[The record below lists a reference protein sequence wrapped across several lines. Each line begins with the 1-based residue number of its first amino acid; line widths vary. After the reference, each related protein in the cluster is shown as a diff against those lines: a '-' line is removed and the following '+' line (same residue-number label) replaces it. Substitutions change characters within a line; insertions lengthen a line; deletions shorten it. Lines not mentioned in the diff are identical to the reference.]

1 MNIHEYQAK
10 ELYRQYGVPTPN
22 GFAAFSVAKAVEAA
36 KKLPGPVWV
45 VKAQIHAGGRGKGK
59 FKEPSAGDK
68 GGVRLAKSIDEV
80 KKFAEEMLGKTLV
93 TVQTGPA
100 GRVVNRLYIEE
111 GSAIARELYLSALV
125 DRSSSRVAFI
135 VSKAGGMN
143 IEDVAHATPEK
154 IHTLTIDPAT
164 GYQPFHG
171 RRIAFALG
179 LKGDQVKAC
188 GKLIENLYR
197 MVVEKD
203 MSLLEI
209 NPLVVTEDGKL
220 ICLDGKMNFDSNA
233 LYRQPDIVA
242 LRDLGEEDATEI
254 EASKHDLAFVK
265 LDGNIGCLVNGAG
278 LAMATMDIIKLY
290 GQEPANFLDVG
301 GGASKEKV
309 QAAFKII
316 LADPAVK
323 GILVNIFGG
332 IMRCDIIA
340 EGVIA
345 AAREMHIEVP
355 LVVRLEGTNV
365 ELGKKILKG
374 SGLKIIPADDLA
386 DAAKKITDELNKAA

>member
-10 ELYRQYGVPTPN
+10 ELYRQFGVPTPN
-22 GFAAFSVAKAVEAA
+22 GFPAFSVAEAVEAA
-36 KKLPGPVWV
+36 KKLSGPVWV

-59 FKEPSAGDK
+59 FKEPSAGDR

-80 KKFAEEMLGKTLV
+80 KTFAEEMLGKTLV

-100 GRVVNRLYIEE
+100 GRVVNRLYVED
-111 GSAIARELYLSALV
+111 GSAIARELYLSALI
-125 DRSSSRVAFI
+125 DRDSSRVAFI
-135 VSKAGGMN
+135 ASEAGGMN

-188 GKLIENLYR
+188 GKLIDNLYR

-209 NPLVVTEDGKL
+209 NPLVVTKDGKL

-309 QAAFKII
+309 QEAFKII

-386 DAAKKITDELNKAA
+386 DAAKKITDELKSAA